1 MVQITMPQDPG
12 ALERWVAQADTHTI
26 ARLLDRSASGTRIA
40 AFLML
45 PKERA
50 GRVLSLLDPVSQADV
65 LLSVSVSRRRV
76 LLNEMEPDDRARLF
90 TSVPASV
97 SERMFGDLSDEE
109 RASTEALLRHP
120 VESAG
125 RIMSPEFLSLRPDM
139 SVAAALGAIRKGKE
153 RAETIHLMPIVEGD
167 MRLVGILDLAQ
178 LVLAEPDALVGDLVR
193 EDVPVVSVDDDQEE
207 VARLMKEGDLI
218 VLPVVEEGRLVG
230 IITFDDAMEVLEFEE
245 GEDFARTGAS
255 EPLGGPYLRV
265 PVLRL
270 VRARIVWLAVL
281 AIAATLTVNVLGFFE
296 GMLESAVTL
305 SLFIPLLIGI
315 GGNTGAQSATTIVR
329 ALAVDD
335 VQPADVLKVALR
347 EAAAG
352 LTMGLVIAAATL
364 AVVSYIFDP
373 YVAVVVAVTLVAICL
388 LAAIVGSVMPIFAR
402 VLGIDPAVFS
412 APFVTTIVD
421 TTGLIVYFLVARL
434 VLGL

>member
-1 MVQITMPQDPG
+1 MAHITMPKEPG
-12 ALERWVAQADTHTI
+12 ALERWVAEADTQII
-26 ARLLDRSASGTRIA
+26 AKALDRSAPGVRIA
-40 AFLML
+40 VFEKL
-45 PKERA
+45 PEKRA
-50 GRVLSLLDPVSQADV
+50 GRILSLLDPVNQADV
-65 LLSVSVSRRRV
+65 LLAVPDVRRRT
-76 LLNEMEPDDRARLF
+76 LLNEMEPDDRAKLF
-90 TSVPASV
+90 ANVPTSVSR
-97 SERMFGDLSDEE
+97 RMFDDLSTEE

-139 SVAAALGAIRKGKE
+139 TVSAALEAIRKGRE
-153 RAETIHLMPIVEGD
+153 RAETIHVMPIVEGD
-167 MRLVGILDLAQ
+167 MRLIGILDLAR

-193 EDVPVVSVDDDQEE
+193 EDVPAVKVDDDQEE
-207 VARLMKEGDLI
+207 VARLMKEGDLM
-218 VLPVVEEGRLVG
+218 VVPVVDEGRLAG

-255 EPLGGPYLRV
+255 EPLGRPYLTV

-281 AIAATLTVNVLGFFE
+281 AIAATLTVNVLRVFE

-335 VQPADVLKVALR
+335 VRPADVLKVALR
-347 EAAAG
+347 EGAAG
-352 LTMGLVIAAATL
+352 LVMGLVIAGVTL
-364 AVVSYIFDP
+364 AIVSYIFDP
-373 YVAVVVAVTLVAICL
+373 DVAVVVAVTLVAICL
-388 LAAIVGSVMPIFAR
+388 LAALVGSVMPLVAR
-402 VLGIDPAVFS
+402 LLGIDPAVFS

>member
-1 MVQITMPQDPG
+1 
-12 ALERWVAQADTHTI
+12 
-26 ARLLDRSASGTRIA
+26 
-40 AFLML
+40 ML
-45 PKERA
+45 PEERV

-65 LLSVSVSRRRV
+65 LLAVPDSRRRA
-76 LLNEMEPDDRARLF
+76 LLNDMEPDDRARLF

-97 SERMFGDLSDEE
+97 SERMFGDLSAEE
-109 RASTEALLRHP
+109 RVSTEVLLRHP

-139 SVAAALGAIRKGKE
+139 SVAAALEAIRTGKE
-153 RAETIHLMPIVEGD
+153 RAETIHLMPVVVGD
-167 MRLVGILDLAQ
+167 MRLLGMLDLVQ
-178 LVLAEPDALVGDLVR
+178 LVLAQPDALVGDLVL
-193 EDVPVVSVDDDQEE
+193 EDVPVVSVDDNQED

-218 VLPVVEEGRLVG
+218 VVPVVDEGRLAG

-245 GEDFARTGAS
+245 GEDFARSGAS
-255 EPLGGPYLRV
+255 EPLAKPYLAV
-265 PVLRL
+265 PILRL
-270 VRARIVWLAVL
+270 VRLRIVWLAVL
-281 AIAATLTVNVLGFFE
+281 AIAATLTVNVLRVFE

-335 VQPADVLKVALR
+335 VQPADVLRVAIR

-352 LTMGLVIAAATL
+352 LTLGLVIAVATL
-364 AVVSYIFDP
+364 AIVAYIFDP
-373 YVAVVVAVTLVAICL
+373 DVAVVVAVTLVVICL
-388 LAAIVGSVMPIFAR
+388 LAALVGSVMPIFAR

-434 VLGL
+434 VLDL